1 MCTKILCAQVVVA
14 LRMQRSLDR
23 SVSADAEG
31 WDLRVERS
39 EMEKLVGDLMRDR
52 ALLVKSKRDGN
63 STAPSKYDHHKL
75 ETTSGLAVA

>member
-1 MCTKILCAQVVVA
+1 
-14 LRMQRSLDR
+14 MQRSLDR